1 MVCDKVLVKEH
12 DLPRSSWQL
21 AWVDQVWTDED
32 DLVWKARIAVDINDL
47 GIAVGTNYLDNKGR
61 RKPCISYLDS
71 QSYFT

>member
-32 DLVWKARIAVDINDL
+32 DLV
-47 GIAVGTNYLDNKGR
+47 
-61 RKPCISYLDS
+61 
-71 QSYFT
+71 